1 MLDNTGNTHYY
12 MDNHPHNN
20 MERVMKTIQMT
31 IDEDLLKRVDQAILS
46 LGIARSAF
54 IRQALEHSL
63 HDLTIDEM
71 EQKQIAGYQ
80 QHPVAGGEFSAW
92 EAEQAWGEE

>member
-1 MLDNTGNTHYY
+1 
-12 MDNHPHNN
+12 
-20 MERVMKTIQMT
+20 MKTIQMT

-63 HDLTIDEM
+63 INLAIAEM
-71 EQKQIAGYQ
+71 EQKQILGYQ
-80 QHPVAGGEFSAW
+80 QHPVSEGEFDLW
-92 EAEQAWGEE
+92 EAEQAWGEG